1 MQLDPPCP
9 IAFDNGMRVVL
20 ASDAVPQ
27 GQAPRDADADLP
39 RRRGLLRH
47 AGRPRQV
54 QPDAGRSRLVC
65 LPAVEGGGP
74 GRHRHGPLARRP
86 RGQARRRPHGQG
98 RLRLRGRH
106 ARQVLGR
113 QPVLHRQR
121 PRQGDGGLHGRPLR
135 QVRRQRRAHAQ
146 VLLPHRPDGHR
157 RPERLHAHGPQG
169 ARSARLLRLQA
180 EGARRLLR
188 LVAHLRL
195 PRRARRPQAAAGL
208 RRDRQ
213 EPQGQHL
220 RLHQLRRGR
229 AGPDD
234 RDGRQPAQAQEPL
247 HRPDLRRGAG
257 PVLHRAAERG
267 RHLLLHV
274 GEGVQRLPD
283 LQEALPGAVRGLA
296 EGPLRL
302 AGETGGGLG
311 GAP

>member
-1 MQLDPPCP
+1 
-9 IAFDNGMRVVL
+9 MRVVL
-20 ASDAVPQ
+20 ASDLFRKGKRRVTLTLTFPEDVAFYASQ
-27 GQAPRDADADLP
+27 ADLDKFS
-39 RRRGLLRH
+39 RTL
-47 AGRPRQV
+47 AGPDWFAF
-54 QPDAGRSRLVC
+54 QPSKEVVA
-65 LPAVEGGGP
+65 

-121 PRQGDGGLHGRPLR
+121 PGQGDGRLHGRPLR
-135 QVRRQRRAHAQ
+135 QVRHQRRAHAQ
-146 VLLPHRPDGHR
+146 VLLSHGPEGHR
-157 RPERLHAHGPQG
+157 RPQRLHAHGPQG
-169 ARSARLLRLQA
+169 ARPARLLRLQA

-195 PRRARRPQAAAGL
+195 QSRARRPQAAAGL

-247 HRPDLRRGAG
+247 HRPNLRRGAG
-257 PVLHRAAERG
+257 PLLHRAAKRG

-274 GEGVQRLPD
+274 GRRFNACPTYKKHFLD
-283 LQEALPGAVRGLA
+283 SSRPG
-296 EGPLRL
+296 
-302 AGETGGGLG
+302 
-311 GAP
+311 